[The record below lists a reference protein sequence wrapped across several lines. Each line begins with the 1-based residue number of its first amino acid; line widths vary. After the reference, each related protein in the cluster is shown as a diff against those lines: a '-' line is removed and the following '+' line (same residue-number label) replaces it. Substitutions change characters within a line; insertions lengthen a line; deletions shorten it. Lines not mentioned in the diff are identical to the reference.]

1 MKTNKE
7 LFDGLSRGAKAKVIK
22 VFLDKQEQL
31 EKMEQ
36 EQQLQNQQQSPEQET
51 AEDQPTQQNPQSDLL
66 DSNS

>member
-7 LFDGLSRGAKAKVIK
+7 LFDNLSRGAKAKVIK

-31 EKMEQ
+31 EKM